1 MMRSLLTATLSR
13 LLFTA
18 LGLGIFSSATA
29 AYPERPMK
37 IITPMAAGGGTDTI
51 ARLFAQKL
59 SLKLEQP
66 VIVENKPG
74 AAGQIGAE
82 LAAASVPDGY
92 TFFMTSSTALTL
104 PYLRATKFELNRDFV
119 PIGQIGIGAFALA
132 INNKLPFDT
141 IQGFLADVKANPS
154 KYTYGSPGIG
164 SAGHLATELFSMK
177 AGIKMVHVPFK
188 SSTEVLQSLISGQ
201 IDSAI
206 DILTI
211 EQPHIESKA
220 VRGLATTGK
229 TRDPSLPNL
238 PTFNEANLIQGGFE
252 MTFWYGLF
260 LPVRAPAVVI
270 QKAQEAFSSIM
281 SDPEILARLRQF
293 SLSPSTLTATEFKK
307 NMADETAVWI
317 KIITETGVQVN

>member
-1 MMRSLLTATLSR
+1 MIRTISLNTVITF
-13 LLFTA
+13 FTIL
-18 LGLGIFSSATA
+18 LGLAQSASA
-29 AYPERPMK
+29 WALYPEHPVK
-37 IITPMAAGGGTDTI
+37 LIIPMAAGGGTDTI

-59 SLKLEQP
+59 SLKLAQP

-82 LAAASVPDGY
+82 LAAAANPDGY

-104 PYLRATKFELNRDFV
+104 PYLRTTKFELNRDFV
-119 PIGQIGIGAFALA
+119 AIGQIGIGAFALA

-141 IQGFLADVKANPS
+141 IQSFLADAKAHPA

-164 SAGHLATELFSMK
+164 SAGHLATELFNMK
-177 AGIKMVHVPFK
+177 VGIKMVHVPFK
-188 SSTEVLQSLISGQ
+188 SSTEVLQSLVSGQ

-206 DILTI
+206 DILI
-211 EQPHIESKA
+211 IQQPHIETKA

-238 PTFNEANLIQGGFE
+238 PTFNEASIIPEGFE

-260 LPVRAPAVVI
+260 LPIKTPDAVI

-281 SDPEILARLRQF
+281 TDPEILTRLRQF
-293 SLSPSTLTATEFKK
+293 SLSPSTLSAQEFKK
-307 NMADETAVWI
+307 NMAEETAVWK
-317 KIITETGVQVN
+317 KIISETGVQVN